1 MARKRQALTERQ
13 RNRVEY
19 LKSTG
24 NTARAQQA
32 SRRFRGVEPKGQ
44 QPRGMLAEPPRPQA
58 GRRPSPLQQ
67 QAAAAVQ
74 RPQQMPQGQG
84 AGHWGPSI
92 SNGNMVSKDL
102 VYHPGNQGGMPPQW
116 AQQEIYQMG
125 PRGQEQQ
132 AFQQALQQ
140 YYQPAS
146 QPAVGRA
153 AFDRP
158 GYNVQQGGG
167 PFQPA
172 QQMIYRR

>member
-13 RNRVEY
+13 QNRVEY

-44 QPRGMLAEPPRPQA
+44 QPRGMLAEPPRPQT
-58 GRRPSPLQQ
+58 GRRPSPLQQQAQQ

-74 RPQQMPQGQG
+74 RPQQMPTGQV
-84 AGHWGPSI
+84 PPQ
-92 SNGNMVSKDL
+92 MQQMQ
-102 VYHPGNQGGMPPQW
+102 PGMMPKPQGGTPPQW